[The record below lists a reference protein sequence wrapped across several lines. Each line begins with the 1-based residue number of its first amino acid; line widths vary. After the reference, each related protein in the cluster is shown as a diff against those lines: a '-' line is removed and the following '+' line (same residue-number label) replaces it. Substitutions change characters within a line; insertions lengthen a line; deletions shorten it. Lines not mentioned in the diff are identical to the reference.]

1 MNLKYIQILVRLKFL
16 KYCPNVIE
24 FLLVFIHDSKWLIKD
39 QKKYIKFII
48 KPTILL
54 VYVVGILWI
63 FWNGFHEKRKVKNVT
78 IQLFLVENWVL
89 YIFLK
94 MAVCLNMCF
103 LMLIFCYILIVLLY
117 FYVRNW

>member
-16 KYCPNVIE
+16 KYCPNMIE
-24 FLLVFIHDSKWLIKD
+24 FLLAIIHGSKWLIKD
-39 QKKYIKFII
+39 QKIYSKFII
-48 KPTILL
+48 KPTILF